1 MQLERLKH
9 SLGLA
14 AIYGILHA
22 LVDAV
27 TVTTAYAAAVR
38 FQVPPETAFLLVL
51 MYDVLAFASQP
62 ILGLVADR
70 MVQPRVVAGAGMVLC
85 VAGGLL
91 LPMGPFVAAV
101 TAGIGNALFHLGAG
115 VITMSIRPG
124 RAAGPGIFVGP
135 GTLGLAYGISQAG
148 IATALPIPLAVALGV
163 SLTVPLFLPHPET
176 VSAQNF
182 PLKESARSLSTA
194 LGFGVVMLLLVS
206 IFFRSLVGH
215 SASRDCP
222 KTLGVLFGIAGA
234 GCLGKMCG
242 GLISD
247 KIGWIRT
254 SVGALILAGPLIA
267 FGGGTPAIIAVGAGL
282 FQMTMPVTL
291 VAANSV
297 WTDRPAFVF
306 GLNCLAF
313 IGGAL
318 PVFLGW
324 VKPFYTPAIFL
335 GVTAAGVAAVWG
347 GLALLKQHTILKY

>member
-1 MQLERLKH
+1 MQLERIKH

-22 LVDAV
+22 LVDAA
-27 TVTTAYAAAVR
+27 TVTTTYAAAVR
-38 FQVPPETAFLLVL
+38 FHVPPETAVLLVL
-51 MYDVLAFASQP
+51 VYDVIAFASQP
-62 ILGLVADR
+62 LLGWIADR
-70 MVQPRVVAGAGMVLC
+70 GIPPRAVAGAGMTLC
-85 VAGGLL
+85 LAGGLL
-91 LPMGPFVAAV
+91 LPVGPFVAAV
-101 TAGIGNALFHLGAG
+101 TAGIGNAMFHLGAG
-115 VITMSIRPG
+115 VVSMSIRPG

-148 IATALPIPLAVALGV
+148 IATALPVPLAVALGV
-163 SLTVPLFLPHPET
+163 SLLIPIFLPHPET
-176 VSAQNF
+176 VSSKNF
-182 PLKESARSLSTA
+182 PLSDDARPLTAA

-222 KTLGVLFGIAGA
+222 KTHEVLFLIAAA
-234 GCLGKMCG
+234 GCLGKLCG

-267 FGGGTPAIIAVGAGL
+267 FGGGTPAVIAVGAGL

-313 IGGAL
+313 IAGAL

-324 VKPFYTPAIFL
+324 TPPFYAPTTFL
-335 GVTAAGVAAVWG
+335 AVTAAGVAAVWG
-347 GLALLKQHTILKY
+347 GLTLLRQHTIMKY